1 MSTRPDDNK
10 DGDELQV
17 HCSAPWISVPQSI
30 ILDRSIGDAACRVI
44 IYLIDRVKMPDWKVK
59 IYRDVLPRF
68 GISEYR
74 WPRIRREME
83 LAGYYKCEK
92 IKSKNGPFVQVHH
105 VYYPPQR
112 PHDNKSEETVKS
124 PPSHSG
130 VSDSGVSD
138 WGVLFKTKESKQKSS
153 TRASRVPARAGAAA
167 ASSAA
172 RIQSKARRV
181 RASGLVTWYPE
192 DEVESEILELQ
203 TPPSELAAAVAAEQ
217 AAGREPVPG
226 RVACRLLQQRQAEQ
240 RAEAA
245 EQAERRAAA
254 IQAASRRRG
263 DRDMAELMAL
273 NANQSVQVRDP

>member
-1 MSTRPDDNK
+1 MSTHADDNR

-17 HCSAPWISVPQSI
+17 HCAAPWISVPQSI

-105 VYYPPQR
+105 VYYPPLKR

-153 TRASRVPARAGAAA
+153 STRDARACAPANAGAAA
-167 ASSAA
+167 KGNENKALRIIQGMQCWSEEDAGSAIA
-172 RIQSKARRV
+172 LAELHGHEAVLDAVKALKGQ
-181 RASGLVTWYPE
+181 GL
-192 DEVESEILELQ
+192 
-203 TPPSELAAAVAAEQ
+203 A
-217 AAGREPVPG
+217 PVPG
-226 RVACRLLQQRQAEQ
+226 RVATALA
-240 RAEAA
+240 
-245 EQAERRAAA
+245 RAAA
-254 IQAASRRRG
+254 AARARAASAAAEARLARIDADSRARA
-263 DRDMAELMAL
+263 DRELPEMLAMQ
-273 NANQSVQVRDP
+273 ARQKRQERDL